1 MGRPVILVCMF
12 LEQWSGEVN
21 KMKDNELVGKSVIV
35 GDPTLGPVG
44 VIVESYAIPDSEIYN
59 GVFKVV
65 YSDQKVDV
73 LVSHKDHREN
83 AFCFA

>member
-1 MGRPVILVCMF
+1 VGD
-12 LEQWSGEVN
+12 W
-21 KMKDNELVGKSVIV
+21 MKDGELVGKSVIV
-35 GDPTLGPVG
+35 GDSILGAVG
-44 VIVESYAIPDSEIYN
+44 VIVESYTIPDSEIYN

-73 LVSHKDHREN
+73 LVSHKDHRKD

>member
-1 MGRPVILVCMF
+1 M
-12 LEQWSGEVN
+12 
-21 KMKDNELVGKSVIV
+21 
-35 GDPTLGPVG
+35 LGPVG

-73 LVSHKDHREN
+73 LISHKDHREN